1 MSTREEIEQRLHESV
16 ETKLAFIAAGG
27 PAVLEKMARACHKAL
42 KEGHRIYLC
51 GNGGSAADCQ
61 HIAGEFIGRF
71 MKERAALPAVALT
84 TDSSVLTCVA
94 NDYTYDRIFER
105 QVEGLV
111 RPGDVLMA
119 FSTSGNSVNVNR
131 AVEAAK
137 KIGAVT
143 LGFSGR
149 DGGRL
154 KALAD
159 LCLVAPAEPSARI
172 QELHITAGH
181 ILCELVEKWTFA

>member
-1 MSTREEIEQRLHESV
+1 LSTKDEIEQRLHESI

-42 KEGHRIYLC
+42 QQGHRIYLC

-61 HIAGEFIGRF
+61 HIAGEFVGRF

-84 TDSSVLTCVA
+84 TDSSVLTCIA
-94 NDYTYDRIFER
+94 NDYSYERVFER

-111 RPGDVLMA
+111 RPGDVLIA
-119 FSTSGNSVNVNR
+119 FSTSGNSLNVNH

-137 KIGAVT
+137 RIGAVT

-154 KALAD
+154 KTLAD

>member
-1 MSTREEIEQRLHESV
+1 MSVKKDIESQIQASID
-16 ETKLAFIAAGG
+16 TKQAFVAGG
-27 PAVLEKMARACHKAL
+27 GAVILEKMARACHKAL
-42 KEGHRIYLC
+42 KRGHRIYLC

-71 MKERAALPAVALT
+71 MMDRGALPAVALT
-84 TDSSVLTCVA
+84 TDTSVLTCVA
-94 NDYTYDRIFER
+94 NDYSYDQIFER
-105 QVEGLV
+105 QVQGLV
-111 RPGDVLMA
+111 RRGDVLMA

-131 AVEAAK
+131 AVEAARRA
-137 KIGAVT
+137 GAVT

-149 DGGRL
+149 DGGKLR
-154 KALAD
+154 KLAD
-159 LCLVAPAEPSARI
+159 LCIVAQAQPSARI